1 MVNYYA
7 IIYTPG
13 PSWKKGNSVYQQE
26 LFARSEYME
35 QLLERGILMA
45 GGPFIDNSGGLAIL
59 RARNLREAQDII
71 NHDPAVEDGIFDAS
85 LRPWQVVYQ
94 GFENR

>member
-13 PSWKKGNSVYQQE
+13 PSWKKGKTVYQQE
-26 LFARSEYME
+26 LSAHGEYMA
-35 QLLERGILMA
+35 QLLERNILIA

-59 RARNLREAQDII
+59 RARNLKEAQDII
-71 NHDPAVEDGIFDAS
+71 NHDPAIENSVFNAS
-85 LRPWQVVYQ
+85 LRPWHVAYQ
-94 GFENR
+94 DFENK